1 MLYKECYEEQIHR
14 CGQIQ
19 HFGFLFVF
27 DQEGCISASE
37 NIEDVLGRPLS
48 SVLGRPMAEVLGW
61 LSDTVTWDLEQIEA
75 QITGDI
81 YLRYVERVRIREV
94 DYYVSI
100 YRHDGRT
107 YVEVEVCNE
116 SHLKATKLFY
126 YARYLEER
134 HESSWQSLAVLI
146 REIIRF
152 DRVMVYR
159 FEEDSS
165 GQVIA
170 ESTAEG
176 MSSLLGYRY
185 PEFDIPAQA
194 RALYTTFLARH
205 VADINAPVIAL
216 QGTSPEEIDLTR
228 CSLRALSP
236 VHLQYL
242 KNAGARASA
251 SFSIIVEG
259 KLWGL
264 VACQN
269 RSPLNVDLAQ
279 RHLCV
284 FLTQYAVNFYLSQ
297 VQKKNLG
304 TQSALGALESDLKTE
319 LMINHNAP
327 MVLERFA
334 EQIMAAMRADGM
346 LIRHDRGQRSWG
358 EVPGQA
364 DQNSI
369 DALLNGNEHK
379 ETFVSSDLVYE
390 TEQGTT
396 TLFPGVIRIKILS
409 GNKWYLYLFRK
420 EQVYEEVWAGKPE
433 KIISF
438 DEERQIS
445 YPSPRTSFEAW
456 RAIMN
461 GQSVKWKEAEIDCI
475 ERIVHVIQ
483 QAVAQRGG
491 EIEQLNKELVRANNA
506 LETFSYTLTHDL
518 KNPLSAIKLAGQII
532 HQKEEL
538 PQEMLRSLSKNILDA
553 AGMIND
559 MLDKVYEL
567 NQSSR
572 VALKTELI
580 DPREKIV
587 SIFES
592 CKQQYGVSKVD
603 FHLGPTYPVQAER
616 TLLYQLFL
624 NLVGNAVKY
633 SSQEESPRV
642 EVFSEQ
648 LEDAV
653 VYYIKDNG
661 IGMDLQDGNNIFDIF
676 KRLPNTEGFEGSGI
690 GLSIVKR
697 ITDRLGAKIDVASQL
712 QVGTTFS
719 VSFGNTAK

>member
-14 CGQIQ
+14 CGQVQ
-19 HFGFLFVF
+19 DFGFLFVF
-27 DQEGCISASE
+27 DREGCISASE
-37 NIEDVLGRPLS
+37 NVTDILERPMS
-48 SVLGRPMAEVLGW
+48 SVLGKPVGEVLSW
-61 LSDTVTWDLEQIEA
+61 LSDAVQWDLDQIEA
-75 QITGDI
+75 QITGEI
-81 YLRYVERVRIREV
+81 YLRYVERVLIHEV

-100 YRHDGRT
+100 YRHDEKT

-134 HESSWQSLAVLI
+134 HENSWRSLAVLI

-159 FEEDSS
+159 FQEDGS

-176 MSSLLGYRY
+176 MNPLLGYRY

-205 VADINAPVIAL
+205 VADVNAPVIAL
-216 QGTSPEEIDLTR
+216 QGTRPEDIDLTR

-251 SFSIIVEG
+251 SFSIIMEG

-269 RSPLNVDLAQ
+269 KAPLNVDLAQ

-297 VQKKNLG
+297 QQKKNLRA
-304 TQSALGALESDLKTE
+304 QSALGLLESDLKTE

-334 EQIMAAMRADGM
+334 EQIMSTMKADGM
-346 LIRHDRGQRSWG
+346 LVRHDRGQRSWG

-364 DQNSI
+364 EQNSI
-369 DALLNGNEHK
+369 DALMNGSEHK
-379 ETFVSSDLVYE
+379 DLFVSSDLVYE
-390 TEQGTT
+390 TGPETV

-409 GNKWYLYLFRK
+409 GNRWYLYLFRK
-420 EQVYEEVWAGKPE
+420 EQVYEEVWAGNPE
-433 KIISF
+433 KLISF
-438 DEERQIS
+438 DEARQIS

-456 RAIMN
+456 RAIMK
-461 GQSVKWKEAEIDCI
+461 GRSVKWTEAETDCI
-475 ERIVHVIQ
+475 ERIVHVVQ
-483 QAVAQRGG
+483 QAIAQRGG

-506 LETFSYTLTHDL
+506 LETFGYTLTHDL
-518 KNPLSAIKLAGQII
+518 KNPLSAVKLAAQMIQ
-532 HQKEEL
+532 QKEDM
-538 PQEMLRSLSKNILDA
+538 PKEMLRSLSTSILDA
-553 AGMIND
+553 AGVIND

-592 CKQQYGVSKVD
+592 CKQQYGVDKVD
-603 FHLGPTYPVQAER
+603 FKLGRTYPVQGER

-624 NLVGNAVKY
+624 NLVGNAIKY
-633 SSQEESPRV
+633 SSQEQSPCV

-648 LEDAV
+648 LGETV

-661 IGMDLQDGNNIFDIF
+661 IGMDLQEGNNIFDIF
-676 KRLPNTEGFEGSGI
+676 KRLPNTDGFEGSGI

-697 ITDRLGAKIDVASQL
+697 ITDRLGASIDVESQL
-712 QVGTTFS
+712 GLGTTFS
-719 VSFGNTAK
+719 VSFAGSSN